1 MIMLKGKNRERVG
14 SARGGRG
21 RFLARFSALL
31 PLARRAESCRRC
43 GRGTLPRQ
51 QRHARLHACGCVGS
65 CRLLPFVAA
74 AVGLC
79 RECGV
84 CLSLSAA
91 VVPSGARGGS
101 RPRVARS
108 APVGRCAPCFAA
120 HGSARP
126 RSRHRLAGLVSGCA
140 AVLCVSGLVSRAPPR
155 PSRPMPIAT
164 HIVVACS
171 SSGSLWALRALWVV
185 AGWSPRSRRG
195 VSAVLCVSGV
205 RLCSVRVGAG
215 ALSSTHHPP
224 PCAPTPAAAWSCG
237 RVGPRSRLVG
247 SARSDLH

>member
-1 MIMLKGKNRERVG
+1 MLKGKNRERVG

-65 CRLLPFVAA
+65 CRLLPFLAA

-79 RECGV
+79 RECGG

-126 RSRHRLAGLVSGCA
+126 RSRHRLAGLVSG
-140 AVLCVSGLVSRAPPR
+140 LVCR
-155 PSRPMPIAT
+155 
-164 HIVVACS
+164 
-171 SSGSLWALRALWVV
+171 
-185 AGWSPRSRRG
+185 
-195 VSAVLCVSGV
+195 
-205 RLCSVRVGAG
+205 SVRVGAG
-215 ALSSTHHPP
+215 LSRSAPPQSRGSRSCEHRARLALPQSRCGSYAL
-224 PCAPTPAAAWSCG
+224 CGSWLAGFRG
-237 RVGPRSRLVG
+237 RVGVCLPSCACRGCVCVSSASGRARSAPPTTRRRARPRPPLLGLVG
-247 SARSDLH
+247 GSVLARAWLVSARSDLH